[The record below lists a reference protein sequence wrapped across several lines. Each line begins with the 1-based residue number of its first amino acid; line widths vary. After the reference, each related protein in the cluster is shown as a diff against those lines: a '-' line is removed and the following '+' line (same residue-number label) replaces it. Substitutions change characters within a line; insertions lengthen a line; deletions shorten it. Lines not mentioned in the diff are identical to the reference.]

1 MATTLLPS
9 SNEGFM
15 GLREKHSAYSKL
27 SILFFNEDPLLSNLG
42 ILRNINGGGSLCHLT
57 APHMR
62 DVAPNQLR
70 GTMNRFEKGTF
81 DLFKAVRKSVLN
93 SISN

>member
-9 SNEGFM
+9 LNEGFM
-15 GLREKHSAYSKL
+15 GLREKHSACSKL
-27 SILFFNEDPLLSNLG
+27 FILFFNEDPLLSNLG

-62 DVAPNQLR
+62 YVAPNQLR
-70 GTMNRFEKGTF
+70 GT
-81 DLFKAVRKSVLN
+81 
-93 SISN
+93 